1 MTTTSV
7 TPIELDL
14 SYHGPALVDG
24 QMNVRDLA
32 PAMLSV
38 GSLFESANELLN
50 GESATVNISVRATS
64 SGSFHIL
71 FEILQNLGIETIG
84 DVISTAADMKEL
96 LFGGGGLATLGIGL
110 FRLIKWLKGRNPTIE
125 RVNEGMFRLTVDNE
139 TYDVPTELLRM
150 YQDGKVRN
158 SIAGVIRPVKE
169 DGIETFEIRDSNEVI
184 ESVTKDEI
192 GYFDAPEVQQ
202 PILDEV
208 RTHGFSIVSLAF
220 KEGNRWRLTDGQ
232 ATFSVSMKDTDF
244 QDRVDNNEVA
254 FAKNDVLVCDMR
266 TMQWQTMQGIK
277 TEYEIV
283 KVQRHLPARQLR
295 LPGMD
300 SFGDEDVQ

>member
-1 MTTTSV
+1 MAMTDV
-7 TPIELDL
+7 VPIELDL
-14 SYHGPALVDG
+14 SYHGPALVGG

-50 GESATVNISVRATS
+50 GERATVNISVRATS
-64 SGSFHIL
+64 RGSFQIL
-71 FEILQNLGIETIG
+71 FEIIQNLGIETIS
-84 DVISTAADMKEL
+84 DVISTATDMKEL
-96 LFGGGGLATLGIGL
+96 LFGGGGLATLGFGL
-110 FRLIKWLKGRNPTIE
+110 FRLIKWLKGRNPKIE

-139 TYDVPTELLRM
+139 TYDVPTEPLRM
-150 YQDGKVRN
+150 YQDAKVRN
-158 SIAGVIRPVKE
+158 AISGVIRPIKE
-169 DGIETFEIRDSNEVI
+169 DGIESLEIREDDETI
-184 ESVTKDEI
+184 ESITKDDV
-192 GYFDAPEVQQ
+192 GYFDAPEAQQ
-202 PILDEV
+202 LILDEV

-220 KEGNRWRLTDGQ
+220 KEGNKWRLTDGQ
-232 ATFSVSMKDTDF
+232 ATFSVSMKDIDF
-244 QDRVDNNEVA
+244 QERVDNNEVA

-277 TEYEIV
+277 TEYEII

-300 SFGDEDVQ
+300 SFGDEDAQ